1 MKNRTQMLR
10 REPLLD
16 PGFTITDEDLPVLKS
31 KVDEARFPLI
41 TTEGEFFSQYAF
53 KENYDT
59 MIDDLKWLL
68 AEG

>member
-1 MKNRTQMLR
+1 MKNRTYMLR

-41 TTEGEFFSQYAF
+41 TAEGEFFSRYAS
-53 KENYDT
+53 KEDT
-59 MIDDLKWLL
+59 SAMIDDLKWLL